1 MPSPTTSADQWI
13 DFLQSEASGREFP
26 VSTMSK
32 TLAHVI
38 DQLAAPA
45 EGEPTYALDVGTGT
59 GIHAFILYGKGF
71 PVVATDCNEEAVQLA
86 YRHASKAGIQ
96 CQKVDQGKLAAA
108 VKSSRKFPRE
118 IVFATVP
125 LQDLANQVGT
135 GIKFSPIT
143 FNPPGFFFL
152 ENTDRSSPVAVGV
165 YASPVSQALDR
176 GASLLFQF
184 FDQVV
189 FPLLKPGGDV
199 ICTWPGLERRVVELS
214 PAVEI
219 RGNVEHP
226 ADLLEHWFE
235 DVRVTCED
243 KRTDPFYRRLAS
255 IEFDYGLGDS
265 FWRNLEEGLRDPR
278 CYSRLVTAADGRM
291 GGRTTFRFGVLHL
304 RRLTSA
310 KQFEVIGAKG
320 E

>member
-1 MPSPTTSADQWI
+1 MPSPAASAGQWI
-13 DFLQSEASGREFP
+13 DFLQSEASEREFP
-26 VSTMSK
+26 ISTMSK

-38 DQLAAPA
+38 EELAAPA

-59 GIHAFILYGKGF
+59 GIHAFILQGKGF
-71 PVVATDCNEEAVQLA
+71 SVIATDCNEEAVQLA

-96 CQKVDQGKLAAA
+96 CRKVDRGLLAAA
-108 VKSSRKFPRE
+108 VKSSRKSPRE
-118 IVFATVP
+118 IVFATVS

-135 GIKFSPIT
+135 DIRFSPIT

-152 ENTDRSSPVAVGV
+152 GNTERSSPVAVGV
-165 YASPVSQALDR
+165 YASPVTQASDR
-176 GASLLFQF
+176 RASLLFQF

-214 PAVEI
+214 PAAEI
-219 RGNVEHP
+219 RGKVEHP
-226 ADLLEHWFE
+226 AALLEHWFE
-235 DVRVTCED
+235 DVCVSCED
-243 KRTDPFYRRLAS
+243 RRTDAFYSRLAA

-278 CYSRLVTAADGRM
+278 CYSRLVTAADATM

-310 KQFEVIGAKG
+310 KQFEVIGTRG